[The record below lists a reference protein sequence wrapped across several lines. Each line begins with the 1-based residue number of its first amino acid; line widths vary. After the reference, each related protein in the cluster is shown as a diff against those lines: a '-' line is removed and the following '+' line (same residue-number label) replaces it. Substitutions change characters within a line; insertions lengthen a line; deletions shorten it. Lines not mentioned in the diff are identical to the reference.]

1 MKMNNLFRL
10 ETLDAQLKKLQDE
23 RKKLVTSIIDDH
35 IEQIQYGK
43 SKTIKT
49 DDYKIVFKSTIATK
63 LDKDGINEAY
73 ETIDYLPIRTK
84 YELDKRAYDLMI
96 LAMQEDQRAIF
107 DEFITTNESKSLT
120 YERITE

>member
-10 ETLDAQLKKLQDE
+10 ETLDAQIKKLQAE
-23 RKKLVTSIIDDH
+23 RKELVTSIIDDH

-43 SKTIKT
+43 SKTIKS
-49 DDYKIVFKSTIATK
+49 DGYKIVFKSTITTK

-73 ETIDYLPIRTK
+73 ETIDDLPIRTK
-84 YELDKRAYDLMI
+84 YELDKRAYD
-96 LAMQEDQRAIF
+96 AMQEDQRAIF
-107 DEFITTNESKSLT
+107 DEFITTNEAKSLT

>member
-1 MKMNNLFRL
+1 MNNLFRL

>member
-1 MKMNNLFRL
+1 MNNLFRL

-63 LDKDGINEAY
+63 LDKDGINNAY
-73 ETIDYLPIRTK
+73 ETIDNLPIRTK
-84 YELDKRAYDLMI
+84 YELDKKAYDV
-96 LAMQEDQRAIF
+96 MQDEQRAIF
-107 DEFITTNESKSLT
+107 DEFITANEARSLT